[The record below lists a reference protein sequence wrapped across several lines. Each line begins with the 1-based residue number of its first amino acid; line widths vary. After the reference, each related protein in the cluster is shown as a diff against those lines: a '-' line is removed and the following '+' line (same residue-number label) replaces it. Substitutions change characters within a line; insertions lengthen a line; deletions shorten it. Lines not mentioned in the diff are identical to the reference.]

1 MAALSGACSNV
12 MAISHQLLLTLFP
25 GFYAIARFAPQEKF
39 SFDYAHSSFF
49 SLTKTAEELS
59 IVCGQSELPEGV
71 RAERDRRL
79 LRIDSKITFELTGIV
94 ASIAVPLADAGISI
108 FAVSSFDTD
117 YFLISHRE
125 IEQAIMMLESA
136 GHKVQRSS

>member
-1 MAALSGACSNV
+1 

-125 IEQAIMMLESA
+125 IEQAITMLESA

>member
-1 MAALSGACSNV
+1 

-39 SFDYAHSSFF
+39 SFDYAHRPFF

-59 IVCGQSELPEGV
+59 IVCGQSELPPGV

-125 IEQAIMMLESA
+125 LEQAITVLESA